1 MKLNPFTRGT
11 NMYLNIL
18 NQRITSQPNQITSL
32 IQGPQIIESKKV
44 WVGKIPEGVSDT
56 FMKRLLES
64 CGNVTSW
71 KRMSDSTG
79 KLNSFGICEYLT
91 VESLLKSLRLLN
103 NYPLL
108 NSELQIKIG
117 SETEEYLKKWR
128 EQKKL
133 EWVTS
138 LKLRGINIDL
148 NDIKLKEERGEPLE
162 WELNLIS
169 RDQETLKIIN
179 DVVNQREQIELF
191 AKQNEKPEIY
201 LKDLKELNGTLNFES
216 QREKDRAKKKLDK
229 IKKMEKLF
237 IEEEKKWL
245 KYEDMKL
252 REKSHLRHEKERMK
266 RRKQK
271 LLERDLNFDIEIE
284 KQKRLENP
292 KKYEEHEQERLKEKE
307 FDDMMRK
314 KENSILF
321 NDIKKNNE
329 ITSIITLP
337 KEPEAKTKIEIQEY
351 KPDEELNENKKPSQ
365 VIELNIKNNVQN
377 GLVVKGSNKKEE
389 SDSDDDDLYK
399 DHDLIDNFI

>member
-18 NQRITSQPNQITSL
+18 NQRIIPQPTPITTL
-32 IQGPQIIESKKV
+32 IQGVQITESKKV

-56 FMKRLLES
+56 FMKKLLEC

-71 KRMSDSTG
+71 KRMSDSNG

-138 LKLRGINIDL
+138 LKLRGVNIDL
-148 NDIKLKEERGEPLE
+148 NDISLKEERGEPLE

-179 DVVNQREQIELF
+179 EVVNQREQIELF

-216 QREKDRAKKKLDK
+216 QREKDRAKKN
-229 IKKMEKLF
+229 
-237 IEEEKKWL
+237 W
-245 KYEDMKL
+245 
-252 REKSHLRHEKERMK
+252 
-266 RRKQK
+266 
-271 LLERDLNFDIEIE
+271 
-284 KQKRLENP
+284 
-292 KKYEEHEQERLKEKE
+292 
-307 FDDMMRK
+307 
-314 KENSILF
+314 
-321 NDIKKNNE
+321 
-329 ITSIITLP
+329 
-337 KEPEAKTKIEIQEY
+337 TK
-351 KPDEELNENKKPSQ
+351 
-365 VIELNIKNNVQN
+365 
-377 GLVVKGSNKKEE
+377 
-389 SDSDDDDLYK
+389 
-399 DHDLIDNFI
+399 

>member
-18 NQRITSQPNQITSL
+18 NQRIIPQPTPITTL
-32 IQGPQIIESKKV
+32 IQGVQITESKKV

-56 FMKRLLES
+56 FMKKLLEC

-71 KRMSDSTG
+71 KRMSDSNG

-103 NYPLL
+103 NFPLL

-138 LKLRGINIDL
+138 LKLRGVNIDL
-148 NDIKLKEERGEPLE
+148 NDISLKEERGEPLE

-179 DVVNQREQIELF
+179 EVVNQREQIELF

-229 IKKMEKLF
+229 IKKMEKII
-237 IEEEKKWL
+237 IEEEKK
-245 KYEDMKL
+245 
-252 REKSHLRHEKERMK
+252 
-266 RRKQK
+266 
-271 LLERDLNFDIEIE
+271 
-284 KQKRLENP
+284 
-292 KKYEEHEQERLKEKE
+292 
-307 FDDMMRK
+307 
-314 KENSILF
+314 
-321 NDIKKNNE
+321 
-329 ITSIITLP
+329 
-337 KEPEAKTKIEIQEY
+337 
-351 KPDEELNENKKPSQ
+351 
-365 VIELNIKNNVQN
+365 
-377 GLVVKGSNKKEE
+377 
-389 SDSDDDDLYK
+389 
-399 DHDLIDNFI
+399 

>member
-1 MKLNPFTRGT
+1 
-11 NMYLNIL
+11 
-18 NQRITSQPNQITSL
+18 
-32 IQGPQIIESKKV
+32 
-44 WVGKIPEGVSDT
+44 
-56 FMKRLLES
+56 
-64 CGNVTSW
+64 
-71 KRMSDSTG
+71 
-79 KLNSFGICEYLT
+79 
-91 VESLLKSLRLLN
+91 
-103 NYPLL
+103 
-108 NSELQIKIG
+108 
-117 SETEEYLKKWR
+117 
-128 EQKKL
+128 
-133 EWVTS
+133 
-138 LKLRGINIDL
+138 
-148 NDIKLKEERGEPLE
+148 
-162 WELNLIS
+162 
-169 RDQETLKIIN
+169 
-179 DVVNQREQIELF
+179 
-191 AKQNEKPEIY
+191 
-201 LKDLKELNGTLNFES
+201 
-216 QREKDRAKKKLDK
+216 
-229 IKKMEKLF
+229 MEKLF